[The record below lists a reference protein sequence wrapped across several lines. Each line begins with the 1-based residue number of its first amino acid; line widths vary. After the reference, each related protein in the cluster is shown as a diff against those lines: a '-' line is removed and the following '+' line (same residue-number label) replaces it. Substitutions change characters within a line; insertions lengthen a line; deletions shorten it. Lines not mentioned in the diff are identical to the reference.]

1 MTLIE
6 LIRDTNILVLS
17 DEVYE
22 HLVFDGQRHYSAL
35 SFPELRERS
44 VVVGSFGKTFHVT
57 GWKTGYCVATP
68 ALMQLFRQ
76 VYQFA
81 NFCGVTPVQ
90 LALAN
95 YMQQHPEHIQNLA
108 GFYQAKRDRFI
119 EGLTGSRFQWLP
131 SQGTYFQNVDYSR
144 IRPDLNDV
152 EFCRFLAEQHGIVG
166 IPVSVFYQQ
175 APEAL
180 RMIRF
185 CFAKTDQTLAQA
197 AEILQ
202 SV

>member
-1 MTLIE
+1 M
-6 LIRDTNILVLS
+6 
-17 DEVYE
+17 
-22 HLVFDGQRHYSAL
+22 
-35 SFPELRERS
+35 
-44 VVVGSFGKTFHVT
+44 VGSFGKTFHVT
-57 GWKTGYCVATP
+57 GWKSRLLRRYTCADATVP
-68 ALMQLFRQ
+68 SGLSVCQLLRSD
-76 VYQFA
+76 
-81 NFCGVTPVQ
+81 PVQ

-131 SQGTYFQNVDYSR
+131 SQGTYFQNVDYSH

-175 APEAL
+175 VPEAL

-185 CFAKTDQTLAQA
+185 ALPRPIKPWLRQLKFCKAYKFFQLCLCTRQA
-197 AEILQ
+197 SLTEIHPLFNTELC
-202 SV
+202 

>member
-1 MTLIE
+1 M
-6 LIRDTNILVLS
+6 
-17 DEVYE
+17 
-22 HLVFDGQRHYSAL
+22 
-35 SFPELRERS
+35 
-44 VVVGSFGKTFHVT
+44 VGSFGKTFHVT

-108 GFYQAKRDRFI
+108 GFYQAKPDRFI

-131 SQGTYFQNVDYSR
+131 SQGTYFQNVDYSH

>member
-1 MTLIE
+1 MNGFAPNQSHTWRIAVITGVKNDDFI
-6 LIRDTNILVLS
+6 IRMD
-17 DEVYE
+17 Y
-22 HLVFDGQRHYSAL
+22 GL

-68 ALMQLFRQ
+68 TLMQLFRQ

-131 SQGTYFQNVDYSR
+131 SQGTYFQNVDYSH

-175 APEAL
+175 VPEAL